1 MVIVSIIIVI
11 IVLPLLFI
19 FTHIYPL
26 TEKEIK
32 SLGNKRR
39 NHQIN
44 AYYSF
49 NNITFTV
56 NSEFKK
62 DMRPVGSFHK
72 IEENLF
78 DFPSLAAAL
87 LKYKKHE
94 WIIVAFEKNK
104 IINQFWTNKGKD
116 CSSVAL
122 NLDIS
127 EIVKLA
133 KKESYESV
141 FVFHNHPNNNPNYFS
156 FTKPSKQDITV
167 ARKRGIILN
176 YDGINL
182 VEFICERGKHYKYF
196 LSTADNFV
204 PLHQFENTIHEE
216 NGRSKIKNLMLHL
229 ELLGSERI
237 SRDDVNFPIGNLTSS
252 ETFTCNIDGGR
263 AVFYLDLVSVD
274 LKSKAKEAAIEE
286 IVRLFTMSGIVKDGN
301 SFYKNLIY
309 REAITSTGMGDGVAM
324 PYAEADV
331 KDNIVVAIAISK
343 QGIDFD
349 SLDEMPVKI
358 IFTSAHDK
366 MYGYNIPGA
375 GIHLKFL
382 ALLSRFLKDQ
392 NVREALINTN
402 SRDEVFQLIK
412 NNFSRF

>member
-19 FTHIYPL
+19 FTHIDPL

-39 NHQIN
+39 NHQIS
-44 AYYSF
+44 AYFFF
-49 NNITFTV
+49 NNIKFIV
-56 NSEFKK
+56 NSESKK
-62 DMRPVGSFHK
+62 DMRPVGSFHN

-94 WIIVAFEKNK
+94 WIIVAFERNK
-104 IINQFWTNKGKD
+104 KIKMFWTNKGND
-116 CSSVAL
+116 CSSVTP
-122 NLDIS
+122 NLDINN
-127 EIVKLA
+127 IVELS
-133 KKESYESV
+133 KKERYESV
-141 FVFHNHPNNNPNYFS
+141 LVFHNHPNTNPNYYS
-156 FTKPSKQDITV
+156 FTKPSGQDIYS
-167 ARKRGIILN
+167 ARKWGIILN
-176 YDGINL
+176 YNGINL

-204 PLHQFENTIHEE
+204 PLHEFENIIHEE
-216 NGRSKIKNLMLHL
+216 NGGSKIKNLMLHL

-237 SRDDVNFPIGNLTSS
+237 SRDDVKFPIGNLTSS

-274 LKSKAKEAAIEE
+274 LKSKEAAIEE
-286 IVRLFTMSGIVKDGN
+286 IVGLFTMSGIVKDGN
-301 SFYKNLIY
+301 SFYKNLLY
-309 REAITSTGMGDGVAM
+309 REAITSTGMGEGVAM
-324 PYAEADV
+324 PYAEADI

-349 SLDEMPVKI
+349 SLDKMPVKI
-358 IFTSAHDK
+358 IFASAHDK
-366 MYGYNIPGA
+366 MYGYNIPRVE
-375 GIHLKFL
+375 IHLKFL
-382 ALLSRFLKDQ
+382 ALLSRFLKEQ
-392 NVREALINTN
+392 NVREALINAN
-402 SRDEVFQLIK
+402 SRDEAFQFIK
-412 NNFSRF
+412 NDFSRF